1 MLTALEVFNSTITK
15 RDDDRF
21 CLNLLKGDF
30 VLVDNQL
37 NVSKKNVF
45 WLNAVSRINY
55 SCVSRDKP
63 EIEKEKKTKKNV
75 GKGDILVY
83 YIYTHTTT
91 RRPRKGLSG

>member
-63 EIEKEKKTKKNV
+63 EIEKENKTKQM
-75 GKGDILVY
+75 
-83 YIYTHTTT
+83 
-91 RRPRKGLSG
+91 